1 MAVIKC
7 KECGKEMSDTLD
19 ACPHCGYK
27 GDIEEDSK
35 EKEQTEEVKQEEV
48 KEETDA
54 LDEVD
59 SKEENKEQP
68 QVEETA
74 QVTNVQIKLPGFLAN
89 KKVRTG
95 LIIAAIV
102 IVLLIFVSPSDK
114 TNENLPIKVDISMT
128 SYYGYIDNILDELGL
143 DFDLVTMGANCYT
156 GVQKNEFTT
165 KKYGKLHT
173 EFRYCKVNE
182 TMVFRVYNL
191 ESDQPLRDPRPGEL
205 LTFDKYGNYK
215 SSGSSL

>member
-35 EKEQTEEVKQEEV
+35 EKEQTEETKQEEV
-48 KEETDA
+48 KEETKT
-54 LDEVD
+54 E
-59 SKEENKEQP
+59 EENKEQT
-68 QVEETA
+68 QSEETP
-74 QVTNVQIKLPGFLAN
+74 QVTNIQIKLPGFLAN

-114 TNENLPIKVDISMT
+114 TNKNLPIKVDISMT
-128 SYYGYIDNILDELGL
+128 SYYGYIDFILDELGL

-156 GVQKNEFTT
+156 GVQKNEFVTE
-165 KKYGKLHT
+165 KYGKLHT
-173 EFRYCKVNE
+173 EFRYCKANE
-182 TMVFRVYNL
+182 TQVFRVYNV

-205 LTFDKYGNYK
+205 PTFDKYGNYK